1 MDKMDN
7 NRRAGSCVDW
17 SNHGK
22 SPDCNSHTHLRV
34 TEILKKTPALLT
46 PEMPSLQAILTVLLT
61 YTWRPAI
68 DLIDDQR
75 HHSMPSSQIRVRKC
89 YGLKYFSMRRR
100 CDDNDVP

>member
-1 MDKMDN
+1 MMDKMDN

-61 YTWRPAI
+61 YTSRPAI

-75 HHSMPSSQIRVRKC
+75 KLCIQCRLRKSES
-89 YGLKYFSMRRR
+89 GNVM
-100 CDDNDVP
+100 D